1 MRLKAQNFHL
11 KRIKMSK
18 YEAEF
23 NGGPSHGD
31 IIPLPK
37 METIYKVTKVYDS
50 GLMTESAYWLAKV
63 EGQRL
68 FYDLQEER
76 FIKHTSHLERD
87 PR

>member
-1 MRLKAQNFHL
+1 
-11 KRIKMSK
+11 MSK

-37 METIYKVTKVYDS
+37 VQSIYKVTKVYDS
-50 GLMTESAYWLAKV
+50 GLMTESSYWLV
-63 EGQRL
+63 REEGQKL
-68 FYDLQEER
+68 HYDLQEEV
-76 FIKHTSHLERD
+76 FVKYVNHLDRD